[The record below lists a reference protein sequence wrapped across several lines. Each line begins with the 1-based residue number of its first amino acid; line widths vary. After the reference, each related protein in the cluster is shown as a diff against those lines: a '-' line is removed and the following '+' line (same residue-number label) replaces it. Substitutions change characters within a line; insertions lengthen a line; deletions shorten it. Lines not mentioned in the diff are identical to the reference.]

1 MLPSPCTNLWWRP
14 EETGSSSGVQTR
26 RVCGRMTDLSAVLAD
41 VSAADRRM
49 RIQRG

>member
-1 MLPSPCTNLWWRP
+1 MAAAGPPTEGPIS
-14 EETGSSSGVQTR
+14 VQTR